1 MDGCPDDREEGAT
14 LTEISEKGQK
24 SL

>member
-14 LTEISEKGQK
+14 LKEISEKGQK